1 MWKNVDLINN
11 SLRIESR
18 EVKRKKV
25 LKIKIIFL
33 HFKSRKEVLVVSM
46 QSVYA
51 RKILFFYILSNQL
64 N

>member
-33 HFKSRKEVLVVSM
+33 HFKSRKEVLVVSI